1 MKKQFFEGVKD
12 GIPIGLGYLSV
23 SVGFGILCIRLG
35 LTAASAVGISLTNL
49 TSAGQVAGVGIMAA
63 GGTLIE
69 MALTQ
74 LVINLRYSLMGI
86 SLSQKLDDGF
96 SAFHR
101 VLASFGITDEI
112 FAVAYAKEGKLKP
125 VYMYG
130 LIVISVLGWVTGT
143 FFGAVLGQ
151 LLPQA
156 LSDAMGIMLYGMFLA
171 VVIPP
176 AKKERGILMAA
187 ILAALCSILFT
198 YVLTFVSGGFAVII
212 SAILAAAICAC
223 LFPKADEEEEV

>member
-1 MKKQFFEGVKD
+1 MKDLFLKGIKD

-23 SVGFGILCIRLG
+23 SLGFGILCINLG

-49 TSAGQVAGVGIMAA
+49 TSAGQVAGVGVMAA

-74 LVINLRYSLMGI
+74 LVINSRYSLMGL
-86 SLSQKLDDGF
+86 SLAQKLDSSF
-96 SAFHR
+96 TTPHR

-112 FAVAYAKEGKLKP
+112 FAVAYASEGLLKP
-125 VYMYG
+125 AYFYG
-130 LIVISVLGWVTGT
+130 LTVISVLGWVSGT
-143 FFGAVLGQ
+143 FLGAILGQ

-171 VVIPP
+171 VFIPP
-176 AKKERGILMAA
+176 AKKDRGILMSAV
-187 ILAALCSILFT
+187 LAALCSIVFAYL
-198 YVLTFVSGGFAVII
+198 LTFVSGGFAVII
-212 SAILAAAICAC
+212 SAILAAAVCAF
-223 LFPKADEEEEV
+223 LFPKGEEEPQ